1 MQLYM
6 DHHLYKLTSNDLNL
20 LDKNLLWKKSLLVK
34 LSSNIRASKN
44 HECFLPPIDPSTTTC
59 RYQHNVNLIHS
70 GKGQCKRFYLFILF
84 LYIYIYI
91 FFFFII
97 RDNLKDES
105 FNRTEANRK
114 KTQKYPQKRKK
125 KTKTKKKKNKSLYQG
140 LGL

>member
-70 GKGQCKRFYLFILF
+70 GKGQCKRFYFYI
-84 LYIYIYI
+84 YIYIYI
-91 FFFFII
+91 FFFLLSETIWKMNHSTGRKLI
-97 RDNLKDES
+97 G
-105 FNRTEANRK
+105 K
-114 KTQKYPQKRKK
+114 KTEVPSKNKKKKQKQKRKK
-125 KTKTKKKKNKSLYQG
+125 TKVCTKD
-140 LGL
+140 

>member
-1 MQLYM
+1 M

-84 LYIYIYI
+84 IYIYIYI
-91 FFFFII
+91 FLLSETIWKM
-97 RDNLKDES
+97 NHS
-105 FNRTEANRK
+105 TERKLIGK
-114 KTQKYPQKRKK
+114 KTEVPSKKKKKQKQKQKRKK
-125 KTKTKKKKNKSLYQG
+125 TKVCTKD
-140 LGL
+140 